1 VHGEGDLVRKEVR
14 HEVHHAREH
23 QGHHHALL
31 PAEHLADPQQQPG
44 EDRKK

>member
-1 VHGEGDLVRKEVR
+1 M
-14 HEVHHAREH
+14 ARAILSEKKYATKFITPANTE
-23 QGHHHALL
+23 GHHHALL